1 MESTVSTRTALLQA
15 LRQGPSYGRELVE
28 RLHRLI
34 GHRLAPGSLYPALE
48 ALKREGFA
56 QAWTVVPGGRRG
68 GRSRTY
74 YELTYSGLLR
84 AQGDARTLRALTAP
98 PAVRSTVRPPSA
110 AVLRRRLARVS
121 DLIAFTEDLRLLPR
135 VRR

>member
-1 MESTVSTRTALLQA
+1 MESTVSTRTAVLQA
-15 LRQGPSYGRELVE
+15 LRQGPSYGLELVE

-48 ALKREGFA
+48 ALKRDGFA
-56 QAWTVVPGGRRG
+56 HAWKVVPGGRRG

-84 AQGDARTLRALTAP
+84 AEGDARTLRALTAP
-98 PAVRSTVRPPSA
+98 PVRSTFRPPSA

-121 DLIAFTEDLRLLPR
+121 DLIAFTEDLRPRPR